1 MNKYSIILIIT
12 LTFAASC
19 KSTHMQYSEVKA
31 PTVAKRNK
39 EFNTHGDYRV
49 DPYYWL
55 NERENPEVIAYLEA
69 ENKYYES
76 QTAHTK
82 VFQEKLF
89 EEMKARLKEDDE
101 SVPYKKNGYYYIT
114 RFVKGGQYPIFS
126 RKKENLEAPE
136 EIMFDV
142 NVMSGNHDYYQLSG
156 VNVSP
161 DNQLAAFAVD
171 TISRRLYNLHIKN
184 LTTGEIYPEVI
195 TNSAGGSVWANDNKT
210 LFYTRK
216 NPNTLRSES
225 IYKHILGT
233 DPAQDVEVFFEKDD
247 TFSVY
252 VTKSKSEEYLI
263 INSYSTLSTEYQI
276 LAAHTPEGDF
286 KVFQKR
292 ERDLEYDISHYGDSF
307 YILTN
312 KDKATNFKIMK
323 TPETATSKENW
334 TDVIAHRD
342 DVLLE
347 DMSLFKEFMVLE
359 ERNNGLNKIRIIRW
373 DAQEDYYL
381 PFNEETY
388 SASTLANPD
397 FDTHWLR
404 YTYNSLTTPSSVID
418 FNMFDKTFE
427 IKKEQI
433 ILGGKFDKNNYT
445 SERLWAT
452 AQDGKKIAISLVR
465 RKDTPLS
472 PDTPLLLYAYGS
484 YGYTIDPNFS
494 STRLSILD
502 RGFIYAIAHVRGGQ
516 YLGRTW
522 YDDGKL
528 LQKKNT
534 FTDFV
539 DCSKFLIEKGY
550 TSSAHLYAEGGSAG
564 GLLMGVIVNTNPDL
578 YNGIIA
584 QVPFVDVITTMLD
597 DSIPL
602 TTGEYDEWG
611 NPNDKVFYDYMKS
624 YSPYDQIEAHEYPNM
639 LITTGLHD
647 SQVQY
652 FEPAK
657 WVAKLRD
664 FKTNN
669 KYLLLHT
676 DMEVGHGGASGR
688 FDAIKEIAREFSF
701 LLDLEGIKE

>member
-1 MNKYSIILIIT
+1 MNKYSYILIIT

-19 KSTHMQYSEVKA
+19 KSTHMQNSEVKA
-31 PTVAKRNK
+31 PTVAKKNK

-82 VFQEKLF
+82 AFQDELF

-101 SVPYKKNGYYYIT
+101 SVPYKRNGYFYIT

-126 RKKENLEAPE
+126 RKKDNLEAPE

-171 TISRRLYNLHIKN
+171 TISRRLYNLQIKN

-247 TFSVY
+247 TYSVY

-276 LAAHTPEGDF
+276 LAADTPEGEF
-286 KVFQKR
+286 KVFQTR
-292 ERDLEYDISHYGDSF
+292 ERDLEYDISHYGDNF

-347 DMSLFKEFMVLE
+347 DMSLFKDFMVLE

-373 DAQEDYYL
+373 DAQRRL
-381 PFNEETY
+381 LFAIQRRNLFGFN
-388 SASTLANPD
+388 
-397 FDTHWLR
+397 
-404 YTYNSLTTPSSVID
+404 
-418 FNMFDKTFE
+418 
-427 IKKEQI
+427 
-433 ILGGKFDKNNYT
+433 
-445 SERLWAT
+445 
-452 AQDGKKIAISLVR
+452 
-465 RKDTPLS
+465 LS
-472 PDTPLLLYAYGS
+472 QS
-484 YGYTIDPNFS
+484 
-494 STRLSILD
+494 
-502 RGFIYAIAHVRGGQ
+502 
-516 YLGRTW
+516 
-522 YDDGKL
+522 
-528 LQKKNT
+528 
-534 FTDFV
+534 
-539 DCSKFLIEKGY
+539 
-550 TSSAHLYAEGGSAG
+550 
-564 GLLMGVIVNTNPDL
+564 
-578 YNGIIA
+578 
-584 QVPFVDVITTMLD
+584 
-597 DSIPL
+597 
-602 TTGEYDEWG
+602 
-611 NPNDKVFYDYMKS
+611 
-624 YSPYDQIEAHEYPNM
+624 
-639 LITTGLHD
+639 
-647 SQVQY
+647 
-652 FEPAK
+652 
-657 WVAKLRD
+657 
-664 FKTNN
+664 
-669 KYLLLHT
+669 
-676 DMEVGHGGASGR
+676 R
-688 FDAIKEIAREFSF
+688 F
-701 LLDLEGIKE
+701 